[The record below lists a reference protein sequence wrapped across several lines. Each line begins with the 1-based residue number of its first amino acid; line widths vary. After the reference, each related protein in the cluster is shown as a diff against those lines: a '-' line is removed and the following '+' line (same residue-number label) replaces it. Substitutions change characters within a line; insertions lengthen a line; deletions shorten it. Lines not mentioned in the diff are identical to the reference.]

1 MVWSPRYSG
10 GHGCG
15 REHTGRYRPEGTAIP
30 GARLNKEL
38 TMTIRDWPEG
48 ERPREKLLLRG
59 PASLSDAELLAV
71 FLRIG
76 VNGKTAV
83 DLGREL
89 LQRFGG
95 LPPLLDAGREDL
107 ASTRGIGPAKYVQI
121 QAALE
126 LGRRYLEA
134 RLQRGDTLSS
144 PDATRNYLI
153 YRLKGLAYEAF
164 MCVFLDTRHRVIA
177 CEELFRGTLDTAQVY
192 PREVVKRALVL
203 NAAAVILAHN
213 HPSGVAEPSHAD
225 RAITARLKDA
235 LALIEV
241 RILDHL
247 VIGDGVATSMAERGL
262 L

>member
-1 MVWSPRYSG
+1 M
-10 GHGCG
+10 
-15 REHTGRYRPEGTAIP
+15 A
-30 GARLNKEL
+30 
-38 TMTIRDWPEG
+38 IRDWPED

-71 FLRIG
+71 FLRTG
-76 VNGKTAV
+76 VRGKTAV
-83 DLGREL
+83 DLAREL
-89 LQRFGG
+89 LRHFGG
-95 LPPLLDAGREDL
+95 LTPLLDAGRADL
-107 ASTRGIGPAKYVQI
+107 SAASGIGIAKYAQV

-134 RLQRGDTLSS
+134 RLHRADALSS
-144 PDATRNYLI
+144 PEATRSYLV

-164 MCVFLDTRHRVIA
+164 LCLFLDNRHRVIS
-177 CEELFRGTLDTAQVY
+177 CEEMFRGTVDSAQVY

-213 HPSGVAEPSHAD
+213 HPSGEAEPSHAD
-225 RAITARLKDA
+225 RAITARLKEA

-241 RILDHL
+241 RVLDHL

-262 L
+262 M